1 MIRKGDNMRILFAVL
16 IALLAVAIG
25 DANAMGRVLTYSDHE
40 PLGNMRTAFLNDVF
54 FKNIEKESHGRLK
67 IETHWNSE
75 LSTGYDA
82 LKKTK
87 DGTLDMAVIVPEYD
101 AANMPL
107 HQLFKSFPL
116 GPSGKK
122 QVEFLSTIYRDISV
136 LQEELE
142 KQNLVPVYVSIG
154 YPVAFYSTSPIKDL
168 TDLKNKKLRTAS
180 FWHQDHLK
188 AVGASPVKI
197 PWGEQVY
204 DALKKKELDGLMVN
218 IDSGYDINA
227 QEVAP
232 YILTSK
238 KLWLGHIYVISMNK
252 DVWGSLSK
260 DDKAAIKNAADASYK
275 SMGSFADK
283 AFEWQ
288 IRELKKSN
296 AKVRI
301 LTDKE
306 LLQWKQAVKFK
317 GIQNQ
322 WIEKNTL
329 LDKTVIEDVRNSI
342 QEKLNSYDTNLRE
355 TD

>member
-1 MIRKGDNMRILFAVL
+1 MRILFAVL
-16 IALLAVAIG
+16 IALLAVAVG
-25 DANAMGRVLTYSDHE
+25 EANAMERVLTYSDHE

-54 FKNIEKESHGRLK
+54 FKNIEKESHGKLK
-67 IETHWNSE
+67 IEPHWNSE

-122 QVEFLSTIYRDISV
+122 QVEFLSTIYRDIPV

-142 KQNLVPVYVSIG
+142 KQNLVPVYVAIG

-197 PWGEQVY
+197 PWGKQVY

-288 IRELKKSN
+288 IKELKKSN

-306 LLQWKQAVKFK
+306 LLQWKQAVNFK
-317 GIQNQ
+317 EIQNQ
-322 WIEKNTL
+322 WIDAL
-329 LDKTVIEDVRNSI
+329 PDKTIVEDVRNSI
-342 QEKLNSYDTNLRE
+342 QARLNFYDTNFGE
-355 TD
+355 AD

>member
-1 MIRKGDNMRILFAVL
+1 MRILFVAL
-16 IALLAVAIG
+16 IALFAVAIG
-25 DANAMGRVLTYSDHE
+25 DVNAMGRVLTYSDHE
-40 PLGNMRTAFLNDVF
+40 PMGNMRTVFLNDVF
-54 FKNIEKESHGRLK
+54 FKNIEKKSHGRLK
-67 IETHWNSE
+67 IETHWSSE

-101 AANMPL
+101 AVNLPL

-122 QVEFLSTIYRDISV
+122 QVEFLSTIYQDISV
-136 LQEELE
+136 LQDELE
-142 KQNLVPVYVSIG
+142 RQNLVPVYVAMG
-154 YPVAFYSTSPIKDL
+154 YPVAFYSTSPIEDL
-168 TDLKNKKLRTAS
+168 TKLKNKTMRTAS
-180 FWHQDHLK
+180 FWHQDQLK
-188 AVGASPVKI
+188 AVGAIPVKI

-238 KLWLGHIYVISMNK
+238 RLWLGHIYIIAMNK
-252 DVWGSLSK
+252 NVWDNLSK
-260 DDKAAIKNAADASYK
+260 NDKVAIKNAADDSYK

-288 IRELKKSN
+288 IEELKKSN

-306 LLQWKQAVKFK
+306 LIQWGQTVKFRE
-317 GIQNQ
+317 IQNQ
-322 WIEKNTL
+322 WIEKIALT
-329 LDKTVIEDVRNSI
+329 DKTVVEDVRNSI
-342 QEKLNSYDTNLRE
+342 QAKLNSCDSSMSSDTP
-355 TD
+355 

>member
-1 MIRKGDNMRILFAVL
+1 
-16 IALLAVAIG
+16 
-25 DANAMGRVLTYSDHE
+25 
-40 PLGNMRTAFLNDVF
+40 
-54 FKNIEKESHGRLK
+54 
-67 IETHWNSE
+67 
-75 LSTGYDA
+75 
-82 LKKTK
+82 
-87 DGTLDMAVIVPEYD
+87 
-101 AANMPL
+101 
-107 HQLFKSFPL
+107 
-116 GPSGKK
+116 
-122 QVEFLSTIYRDISV
+122 
-136 LQEELE
+136 
-142 KQNLVPVYVSIG
+142 
-154 YPVAFYSTSPIKDL
+154 
-168 TDLKNKKLRTAS
+168 
-180 FWHQDHLK
+180 
-188 AVGASPVKI
+188 VGAIPVKI
-197 PWGEQVY
+197 PWGDQVY

-218 IDSGYDINA
+218 VDSGYDINA
-227 QEVAP
+227 HEVAP

-238 KLWLGHIYVISMNK
+238 KLWLGHIYIIAMNK
-252 DVWGSLSK
+252 DIWSNLSK
-260 DDKAAIKNAADASYK
+260 DDKVAIKNAADASYK

-317 GIQNQ
+317 EIQNQ

>member
-1 MIRKGDNMRILFAVL
+1 M
-16 IALLAVAIG
+16 
-25 DANAMGRVLTYSDHE
+25 
-40 PLGNMRTAFLNDVF
+40 
-54 FKNIEKESHGRLK
+54 
-67 IETHWNSE
+67 
-75 LSTGYDA
+75 
-82 LKKTK
+82 
-87 DGTLDMAVIVPEYD
+87 
-101 AANMPL
+101 
-107 HQLFKSFPL
+107 
-116 GPSGKK
+116 
-122 QVEFLSTIYRDISV
+122 
-136 LQEELE
+136 
-142 KQNLVPVYVSIG
+142 G
-154 YPVAFYSTSPIKDL
+154 YPVAFYSTSPIEDL
-168 TDLKNKKLRTAS
+168 TDLKNKKFRTAS
-180 FWHQDHLK
+180 FWHQDQLK
-188 AVGASPVKI
+188 AVGAIPVKI
-197 PWGEQVY
+197 PWGKQVY

-218 IDSGYDINA
+218 VDSGYDINA
-227 QEVAP
+227 HEVAP

-238 KLWLGHIYVISMNK
+238 KLWLGHIYIIAMNK
-252 DVWGSLSK
+252 DIWSSLSK

>member
-1 MIRKGDNMRILFAVL
+1 MRILFAVL
-16 IALLAVAIG
+16 IALLAVAVG
-25 DANAMGRVLTYSDHE
+25 EANAMERVLTYSDHE

-54 FKNIEKESHGRLK
+54 FKNIEKESHGKLK
-67 IETHWNSE
+67 IEPHWNSE

-142 KQNLVPVYVSIG
+142 KQNLVPVYVAIG

-197 PWGEQVY
+197 PWGKQVY
-204 DALKKKELDGLMVN
+204 DALKKKEL
-218 IDSGYDINA
+218 
-227 QEVAP
+227 E
-232 YILTSK
+232 TSK

-288 IRELKKSN
+288 IKELKKSN

-306 LLQWKQAVKFK
+306 LLQWKQAVNFK
-317 GIQNQ
+317 EIQNQ
-322 WIEKNTL
+322 WIDAL
-329 LDKTVIEDVRNSI
+329 PDKTIVEDVRNSI
-342 QEKLNSYDTNLRE
+342 QARLNFYDTNFGE
-355 TD
+355 AD